1 MSSAPLNVKVDH
13 GRRAVSPLARMVDAS
28 FRVCFDPAMETTGT
42 AHTVLLDPFWVSRR
56 ADQFDQVCC

>member
-1 MSSAPLNVKVDH
+1 MGAGPSRPL
-13 GRRAVSPLARMVDAS
+13 GRMVDAS
-28 FRVCFDPAMETTGT
+28 FRVCFDPAMETTGA

>member
-1 MSSAPLNVKVDH
+1 MAEWHHIRWDAWWTRLSSL
-13 GRRAVSPLARMVDAS
+13 
-28 FRVCFDPAMETTGT
+28 CFDPAMETTGP